1 MGMSGDARDYSRG
14 HCEGPSLAPP
24 AEISAAARQPPAR
37 KGGSRMGFLDE
48 LKKMTRPYD
57 DDDEFFDDEDE
68 AIPVAEEPAPARPA
82 QARPAQARPAAA
94 RRPAPAP
101 KKGAPS
107 CTTSRR
113 NRSVPRRAMRREA
126 TAARPTRS
134 SISTT
139 AAASSRSWSLRRSS
153 LRPRP
158 RSRSICAIA
167 APCSSTW
174 KKTDPAVARRL
185 IDFLSGVAYAQDGKI
200 RRVASATYII
210 TPFNVDLMGDQLDDM
225 ESGEFHL

>member
-1 MGMSGDARDYSRG
+1 
-14 HCEGPSLAPP
+14 
-24 AEISAAARQPPAR
+24 
-37 KGGSRMGFLDE
+37 MGFLDE

-68 AIPVAEEPAPARPA
+68 AIPVAEAAAPERPAPARPA
-82 QARPAQARPAAA
+82 ATP

-101 KKGAPS
+101 KKSTFIRDDPVMEPERPAPS
-107 CTTSRR
+107 YTPKGDSRVADKVVNLNSGSQLKVVLATPKQFESAGEIADHLR
-113 NRSVPRRAMRREA
+113 DRRAVLINLE
-126 TAARPTRS
+126 
-134 SISTT
+134 
-139 AAASSRSWSLRRSS
+139 
-153 LRPRP
+153 
-158 RSRSICAIA
+158 
-167 APCSSTW
+167 
-174 KKTDPAVARRL
+174 KTDPAISRRL